1 LTKLRFSFISILY
14 LFTVVVV
21 KMSYLS
27 LEYEN
32 FKQKFFTLFDS
43 VSSFSVNQQEEYKKQ
58 LIKKLSK
65 YIEQL
70 NESIKSFDQNNTGF
84 ITFQQLRKILDTINI
99 NLDDELVEYLIY
111 LMKCF
116 TNDENT
122 NLEDLRYSVL
132 CI

>member
-1 LTKLRFSFISILY
+1 MTKLRFSFISILY

>member
-1 LTKLRFSFISILY
+1 
-14 LFTVVVV
+14 
-21 KMSYLS
+21 MSYLS

>member
-1 LTKLRFSFISILY
+1 
-14 LFTVVVV
+14 VAVV
-21 KMSYLS
+21 KISHS
-27 LEYEN
+27 SIEYEN

-84 ITFQQLRKILDTINI
+84 ITFQQLRKILDSINI

-122 NLEDLRYSVL
+122 NLEDLRYSVVFCL
-132 CI
+132 IIEYCELDT